1 MKLHRKHDRRVRAR
15 VDRLVTIVALLWLA
29 TTLALLLSYQ
39 TSSAQAAHPRKT
51 IDRSIA
57 LYVPQAADRA
67 SLIY

>member
-1 MKLHRKHDRRVRAR
+1 M
-15 VDRLVTIVALLWLA
+15 TIVALLWLA